1 MVPTEQQ
8 PFPSSQEDH
17 LSPSET
23 RRTGS
28 GSLHWPTLPKKAAL
42 GRKAKVLMWWF
53 FFLFLFWLLQFA
65 SASAVSHPPHQ
76 LSHPWLLSQPTFWGG
91 AGWPGTNE
99 WPSVQQQLGLMVWET
114 GRSCQHLINRT
125 HPALMTHKTW
135 REVSQEEAFRHP
147 L

>member
-1 MVPTEQQ
+1 MEMVPTEQQ

-42 GRKAKVLMWWF
+42 GRKAKVLMWCF

-65 SASAVSHPPHQ
+65 SASAVSHPPPSAVPPMVA
-76 LSHPWLLSQPTFWGG
+76 LAANFL
-91 AGWPGTNE
+91 GWSWVARN
-99 WPSVQQQLGLMVWET
+99 
-114 GRSCQHLINRT
+114 
-125 HPALMTHKTW
+125 
-135 REVSQEEAFRHP
+135 
-147 L
+147 